1 MDRNLG
7 LKQIKTVNR
16 YDSYRQPT
24 NRPSDVIRSGFAK
37 VLIHLIALCTNS
49 FFWNLRISFSKD
61 KTKRIHIVSKFAKK
75 FAHSHNLS
83 TGYVLKPLRLVMNV
97 KGILIN
103 FDFYFIVMGQTPF
116 YRTSFFE
123 HTGWLNSY
131 CNFSFHYFKMKECS
145 WIQLHNRFIITINGH
160 FIFSINQINNS

>member
-16 YDSYRQPT
+16 YDNYRQPT

-61 KTKRIHIVSKFAKK
+61 KTKRIHIVRRFAKK
-75 FAHSHNLS
+75 FAHSQKLS
-83 TGYVLKPLRLVMNV
+83 TAWVLKPLSLVMNV
-97 KGILIN
+97 KGIHIN
-103 FDFYFIVMGQTPF
+103 FEIYFIVMGQTPF

-123 HTGWLNSY
+123 RVHLLMIELEHLKFLLPTNGNQTLNLKD
-131 CNFSFHYFKMKECS
+131 HY
-145 WIQLHNRFIITINGH
+145 
-160 FIFSINQINNS
+160 